1 MKSRTLTCIT
11 ALTLFGALTLPLQ
24 LVAQQQQKKEL
35 PRYTVTDLGTL
46 GGTFSV
52 AFNINNKHWVDG
64 SATILNDAALRA
76 FLWREGV
83 MTDLGTL
90 GGPNS
95 SASFPLNERGEITGF
110 SDTSTPDPLGENF
123 CGFST
128 GLTCLPFVWQ
138 KGVMNRLPTLGGNN
152 GQAGEVNNR
161 GQVVGLAEN
170 TTHDS
175 TCTAPQVLQI
185 RPVLWEKGQPQE
197 LPTFPGDSD
206 GVATAINDKGQVV
219 GNSGE
224 CATPGFHALLWQ
236 DGVATNL
243 GNLGG
248 TMGNVPQDIN
258 NQGQVVGFSGL
269 PGNTTVHAFLWE
281 NGVMSDL
288 GSLPQPLGIASLGF
302 SVNEKG
308 QVVGTSIDEQGDP
321 HAFIWQ
327 QGVMTELNDLTPANS
342 PLFLLD
348 GFNINSRGE
357 IVGDGFQVSTGEV
370 HAYLAVPNHSEVS
383 ESATS
388 AAPVE
393 TRPRLVLP
401 ENVRNMLRQR
411 LAQRYHISGFGAPR
425 N

>member
-1 MKSRTLTCIT
+1 MKSKTLCLLTAMASLT
-11 ALTLFGALTLPLQ
+11 ALAISVP
-24 LVAQQQQKKEL
+24 VAAQQQQKKEF
-35 PRYTVTDLGTL
+35 PHYAVTDLGTL
-46 GGTFSV
+46 GGTFSI

-64 SATILNDAALRA
+64 DATILNDAALRA
-76 FLWREGV
+76 FLWRDGV

-110 SDTSTPDPLGENF
+110 ADTSTPDPLGEDF
-123 CGFST
+123 CGFGT
-128 GLTCLPFVWQ
+128 NLICLPFVWQ
-138 KGVMNRLPTLGGNN
+138 KGVMTPLRTLGGNN
-152 GQAGEVNNR
+152 GLAGEVNNH
-161 GQVVGLAEN
+161 GQVVGVAEN

-175 TCTAPQVLQI
+175 TCAAPQVLQI
-185 RPVLWEKGQPQE
+185 KPVFWEKGQIQE
-197 LPTFPGDSD
+197 LPTFSGDPD
-206 GVATAINDKGQVV
+206 GLASAINDKGQAV

-236 DGVATNL
+236 DGIATNL

-248 TMGNVPQDIN
+248 TRGNVPQDIN

-288 GSLPQPLGIASLGF
+288 GVLAQPPGIASFGF
-302 SVNEKG
+302 GINEKG

-327 QGVMTELNDLTPANS
+327 QGVMTELNDLAPADS
-342 PLFLLD
+342 PLFMLD
-348 GFNINSRGE
+348 GFNINSHGE
-357 IVGDGFQVSTGEV
+357 IVGDGFQVNTGEV
-370 HAYLAVPNHSEVS
+370 HAYLAVPSNSEVS

-388 AAPVE
+388 AAAVG
-393 TRPRLVLP
+393 TRPKVVLP
-401 ENVRNMLRQR
+401 ENVRNMVRQR
-411 LAQRYHISGFGAPR
+411 LASRYHIPLAAPR
-425 N
+425 E